1 MVVDMSGSRKWKAG
15 HRALQ
20 GEALLIMLEA
30 PVSPLMFLLTQFKYS
45 KTEQFKY

>member
-1 MVVDMSGSRKWKAG
+1 MVVDMSGSRKRKAG

-30 PVSPLMFLLTQFKYS
+30 PVKSPHVFTNPVQVL
-45 KTEQFKY
+45 